1 MKTIVALGAGLA
13 AMPLI
18 RQTMRNVV
26 LPSDSYKLVVVAP
39 NTHMLFP
46 LAMPRVLVP
55 GAMSEDKVLLPVSSQ
70 FSEYPS
76 DKFQFLQGTA
86 ESLTPESNQLSVK
99 SVDGNMTELSY
110 DYLIIATGSSS
121 RDNTP
126 WKTLGTTEKTKER
139 LFEIRNEVEQ
149 AKTIVIAG
157 GGATG
162 TETAGEFGFEYAQ
175 SGKKAVY
182 FVYNDE
188 LPLVADMIPKVRRQA
203 KLELERQKVK
213 LIPNSKVTKV
223 TTASGKET
231 VLEITDKSGKTNEL
245 KAGAYI
251 SATGVIPNASFA
263 PASMLD
269 AGGFIKQTTT
279 LQAEGHDNI
288 FVAGDVGSLEISKAM
303 VAAAQTD
310 HLVKYL
316 PGHILGG
323 EAIATY
329 TPDTKNV
336 YAITLGR
343 SKATGQ
349 MNGWKLPGF
358 IVSRVKRNFF
368 SEQAPDMAKGKKT
381 SSTTFE
387 K

>member
-1 MKTIVALGAGLA
+1 MKTIVVLGAGLA

-26 LPSDSYKLVVVAP
+26 LPYDSYKLIVVAP

-55 GAMSEDKVLLPVSSQ
+55 GAMSEDKVFLPVSSQ
-70 FSEYPS
+70 FSEYPG

-86 ESLTPESNQLSVK
+86 ESLIPESNQLSVK
-99 SVDGNMTELSY
+99 GVDENQTKLSY
-110 DYLIIATGSSS
+110 DYLIVATGSSS

-139 LFEIRNEVEQ
+139 LFEIRKEVEQ

-162 TETAGEFGFEYAQ
+162 TETAGEFGCEYAQ
-175 SGKKAVY
+175 SGQKAVY

-203 KLELERQKVK
+203 KIELERQKVK
-213 LIPNSKVTKV
+213 LIPNSKITKI
-223 TTASGKET
+223 TTSGQET
-231 VLEITDKSGKTNEL
+231 VLEITDKTGKTNEL

-251 SATGVIPNASFA
+251 SATGVVPNASFA

-269 AGGFIKQTTT
+269 AEGFIKQTTT

-288 FVAGDVGSLEISKAM
+288 FVAGDVGSLEMSKAM

-310 HLVKYL
+310 HLVKYM
-316 PGHILGG
+316 PGYVLRG

-329 TPDTKNV
+329 TPDTKSV

-358 IVSRVKRNFF
+358 LISLAKRNFF
-368 SEQAPDMAKGKKT
+368 SEQAPDIAKGKKT
-381 SSTTFE
+381 SNITYE